1 MRNRHNIRVMSGA
14 LGAGSD
20 LESELGAP
28 LVSVGPLHQQ
38 LAYKTN
44 VAHHLELKSQE
55 VWELSFKRDKC
66 LKYLTCYIMLYHVI
80 NIWFNILSSFIN
92 VILDSLLHMLQIP
105 SNEFPARRRYLCLF
119 SSYSSNSSAQIKRAL
134 RKDQQIAILLW
145 RLFEA

>member
-1 MRNRHNIRVMSGA
+1 
-14 LGAGSD
+14 
-20 LESELGAP
+20 
-28 LVSVGPLHQQ
+28 
-38 LAYKTN
+38 
-44 VAHHLELKSQE
+44 
-55 VWELSFKRDKC
+55 
-66 LKYLTCYIMLYHVI
+66 MLYHVI

-145 RLFEA
+145 RLFET